1 MKQQATIIVLFILSA
16 CTSPPEPDYYY
27 NEIVVRNKTESP
39 VSGVAIRVPNTNAV
53 FSCSHIAPN
62 GECSNKFRKRKYLG
76 NPITIS
82 WTYRSNRKTK
92 SEFVLNLPA
101 DLHPDTPFRGVLEIT
116 KDGMIKHYIEQYKN

>member
-1 MKQQATIIVLFILSA
+1 MKLQAIIIASLIMSA
-16 CTSPPEPDYYY
+16 CTSPPVPDYYY
-27 NEIVVRNKTESP
+27 NEIVVRNNTSTP
-39 VSGVAIRVPNTNAV
+39 VSGVSIRVPNTNAV

-82 WTYRSNRKTK
+82 WTYLSNRKTK

-101 DLHPDTPFRGVLEIT
+101 DLHTDRPFRGVLEIT
-116 KDGMIKHYIEQYKN
+116 KDGMIKHYIEQKK